1 LSKRAIIKFGGA
13 DLADG
18 KKIKTAAKMVSTSNY
33 EEIVVV
39 VSAIKGTT
47 DKLVEI
53 TSECGKLSDENVA
66 EIISMGERTSARIF
80 TSALK
85 ALGVKALYLDPSS
98 EGWPIITDSN
108 FINAKPN
115 MVRTCE
121 LVGDYIVPLL
131 GENIVV
137 VCGFLGLDEKGR
149 VTTLGRG
156 GSDTTAMILANC
168 LKANEIILVKDTDGV
183 MSADPKIVS
192 NARPLRKL
200 DIHEMFALSYGG
212 AKVIKADSLKY
223 KLPINRLRILNFV
236 SGINSEGT
244 EITGVFNSN
253 SLEINKKNGLLAV
266 SLVCKIEPLTVSKII
281 SFFGNRPIYGISTGR
296 ASLTVFTSSE
306 KSEELINILHNSHL
320 CLAISSKSNVGL
332 IELTHPIFVDSPGW
346 VAKVSNVLASGKINI
361 IEITTSTSTI
371 SVFIEESSINRASKI
386 LRDIYET

>member
-1 LSKRAIIKFGGA
+1 LSKRVIIKFGGA

-33 EEIVVV
+33 DEIVVV

-53 TSECGKLSDENVA
+53 ASECGKLSDENVA

-115 MVRTCE
+115 MARTCE
-121 LVGDYIVPLL
+121 LVRDYIVPLL

-192 NARPLRKL
+192 KARPLRKL

-223 KLPINRLRILNFV
+223 KLPINRLRILNFA
-236 SGINSEGT
+236 SGIDSEGT

-281 SFFGNRPIYGISTGR
+281 SLFGSRPIYGISTGR

-306 KSEELINILHNSHL
+306 KSEELINILHNSQL

>member
-1 LSKRAIIKFGGA
+1 
-13 DLADG
+13 
-18 KKIKTAAKMVSTSNY
+18 
-33 EEIVVV
+33 
-39 VSAIKGTT
+39 
-47 DKLVEI
+47 
-53 TSECGKLSDENVA
+53 
-66 EIISMGERTSARIF
+66 
-80 TSALK
+80 
-85 ALGVKALYLDPSS
+85 
-98 EGWPIITDSN
+98 
-108 FINAKPN
+108 
-115 MVRTCE
+115 
-121 LVGDYIVPLL
+121 
-131 GENIVV
+131 
-137 VCGFLGLDEKGR
+137 
-149 VTTLGRG
+149 
-156 GSDTTAMILANC
+156 
-168 LKANEIILVKDTDGV
+168 

-192 NARPLRKL
+192 KARPLRKL

-223 KLPINRLRILNFV
+223 KLPINRLRILNFA
-236 SGINSEGT
+236 SGIDSEGT

-281 SFFGNRPIYGISTGR
+281 SFFGSRPIYGISTGR

-306 KSEELINILHNSHL
+306 KSEELINILHHSQL